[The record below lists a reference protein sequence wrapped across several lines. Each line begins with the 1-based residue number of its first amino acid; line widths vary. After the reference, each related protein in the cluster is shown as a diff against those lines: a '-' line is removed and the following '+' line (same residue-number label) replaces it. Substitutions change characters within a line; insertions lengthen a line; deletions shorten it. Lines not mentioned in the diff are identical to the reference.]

1 LLVGL
6 IVSNLTSVLAVLS
19 HQVLKP
25 SPPLLFVLLQI
36 AVEVSRAALVVLEK
50 KLKLFV
56 LNDQVDDFIADLVH
70 YRKLLLL
77 FL

>member
-1 LLVGL
+1 
-6 IVSNLTSVLAVLS
+6 
-19 HQVLKP
+19 LKP